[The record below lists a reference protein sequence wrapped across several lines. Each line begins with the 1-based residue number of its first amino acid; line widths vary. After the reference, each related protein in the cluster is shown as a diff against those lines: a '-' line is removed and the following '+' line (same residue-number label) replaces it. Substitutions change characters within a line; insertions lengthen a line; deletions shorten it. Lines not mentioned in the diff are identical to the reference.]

1 MMIPL
6 TANTRYLIPV
16 KGRIEMEVMDVDE
29 EWSVFHLLNEPACIS
44 AFLSF
49 PISRDFVTK
58 YSLVSVRRM
67 ITGILVWKMRDVENN
82 NTK

>member
-1 MMIPL
+1 MTMIPL

-16 KGRIEMEVMDVDE
+16 IGRMEMEIMDVDLDE

-67 ITGILVWKMRDVENN
+67 ITGILVWKITIRNEI
-82 NTK
+82 